1 MNSTQPTLKSAPIIG
16 PRRHQFITPEK
27 GTVLAAELEAKE
39 ELGRLRLIATFC
51 GAEGCP
57 PTPTATFSLN

>member
-16 PRRHQFITPEK
+16 PRRHQFITPDK
-27 GTVLAAELEAKE
+27 GTVLVAVLEAKE

-51 GAEGCP
+51 GAEGC
-57 PTPTATFSLN
+57 TPSLTASFSLN